1 MARLSS
7 ATSLILA
14 LVIFTSGTS
23 FYHYFFSL
31 IMFIQHDGGQ
41 SIWVMHKKLSRILH
55 IAPLLKKKL
64 LNMSK
69 LHYKFDF
76 CFAEISKG
84 KGNENA
90 TCWEDMLFVIGG
102 GCPDLNECKETCR
115 P

>member
-1 MARLSS
+1 
-7 ATSLILA
+7 
-14 LVIFTSGTS
+14 
-23 FYHYFFSL
+23 
-31 IMFIQHDGGQ
+31 
-41 SIWVMHKKLSRILH
+41 
-55 IAPLLKKKL
+55 
-64 LNMSK
+64 MSK

>member
-14 LVIFTSGTS
+14 LVIFTS
-23 FYHYFFSL
+23 
-31 IMFIQHDGGQ
+31 
-41 SIWVMHKKLSRILH
+41 
-55 IAPLLKKKL
+55 
-64 LNMSK
+64 
-69 LHYKFDF
+69 
-76 CFAEISKG
+76 EISKG

-102 GCPDLNECKETCR
+102 GCPDLNECPETCR